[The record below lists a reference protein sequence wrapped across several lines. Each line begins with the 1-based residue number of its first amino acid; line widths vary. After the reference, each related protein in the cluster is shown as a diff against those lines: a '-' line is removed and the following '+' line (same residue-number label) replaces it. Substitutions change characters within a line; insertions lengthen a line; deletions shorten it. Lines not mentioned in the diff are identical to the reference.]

1 VTRAEAWGA
10 LAAPGRVRE
19 APPPRAVP
27 RHTLAAP
34 AGRALPLLAAAGDG
48 LDWLILLGT
57 LALLAVAAV
66 GGLTFMPTAGFTAH
80 RGQLLVFEQAALA
93 LGAAGAVRRLLGGR
107 ALPGAPL
114 LGCAA
119 ILVVCFLSLLH
130 TTDLYATR
138 DEVFFFMASAM
149 LVLSLLVS
157 LSDAMKTHAF
167 VAGLVL
173 ITTGEAVFG
182 LAQYARGAPT
192 PAYWLSQAFAGVI
205 HTRVYGSLGSPNV
218 LAGFLLLGIAGASI
232 LAMAGGPGPRR
243 RLSGAW
249 RALPAAAL
257 AVQVCAL
264 VLTYSRGGYV
274 GLIAFAL
281 TAAAL
286 LWPVW
291 RRAWPVLLL
300 IVLVAGAAAARLP
313 AVGLRAESIAPAQ
326 EDTAT
331 SRLFIWTAGLAM
343 WRAHRV
349 WGTGLGTFNAAYS
362 SYRPPGVL
370 ATYAMIPVPGS
381 AHDDYLQVLAET
393 GEAGAGLLVLAVLW
407 ALWRAGWR
415 YARGGPDERAW
426 LGAWGAALAGIGV
439 TSVVDENLYVV
450 TNVALLLAL
459 SAAVS
464 AHVSLADRPPV
475 RLGKRLL
482 IVPLAAVLL
491 ALQPLL
497 LVPVRAA
504 ALHREATREVHAKA
518 YRQAVRTFQAALAV
532 DPLNSVVPAYFGDLL
547 ADLYIRRID
556 SAAGPWRAMRARA
569 AGMYELAVQR
579 NPWYAYPH
587 ARLGELFRL
596 ERQYRAAAAELGEAV
611 RLDPYTPL
619 YRLALGRV
627 LRAAGD
633 RAGARAQLLEATR
646 LYPLEL
652 LVIERH
658 EGRGA
663 RYAAALAHLREA
675 QRELAATGR

>member
-1 VTRAEAWGA
+1 
-10 LAAPGRVRE
+10 
-19 APPPRAVP
+19 
-27 RHTLAAP
+27 
-34 AGRALPLLAAAGDG
+34 
-48 LDWLILLGT
+48 
-57 LALLAVAAV
+57 
-66 GGLTFMPTAGFTAH
+66 M
-80 RGQLLVFEQAALA
+80 
-93 LGAAGAVRRLLGGR
+93 
-107 ALPGAPL
+107 
-114 LGCAA
+114 
-119 ILVVCFLSLLH
+119 
-130 TTDLYATR
+130 
-138 DEVFFFMASAM
+138 
-149 LVLSLLVS
+149 
-157 LSDAMKTHAF
+157 
-167 VAGLVL
+167 
-173 ITTGEAVFG
+173 
-182 LAQYARGAPT
+182 
-192 PAYWLSQAFAGVI
+192 I

-218 LAGFLLLGIAGASI
+218 LAGFLLLGIAGAAI
-232 LAMAGGPGPRR
+232 LAMAAR
-243 RLSGAW
+243 GAW
-249 RALPAAAL
+249 RAVPAAAL
-257 AVQVCAL
+257 AVQICAL

-291 RRAWPVLLL
+291 RRAWLVLLL
-300 IVLVAGAAAARLP
+300 IVLVAGAAAVRLP
-313 AVGLRAESIAPAQ
+313 AVGVRAESIAPAQ

-331 SRLFIWTAGLAM
+331 SRLFIWRAGLAM

-381 AHDDYLQVLAET
+381 AHDDYLQILAET
-393 GEAGAGLLVLAVLW
+393 GEVGAGLLALALLW

-439 TSVVDENLYVV
+439 TSVVDENMYVV
-450 TNVALLLAL
+450 SNVVLLLAL
-459 SAAVS
+459 AAAVS

-547 ADLYIRRID
+547 ADLYIRRVD
-556 SAAGPWRAMRARA
+556 SPMGPWQAMRGRA
-569 AGMYELAVQR
+569 AGMYQLAIQR

-587 ARLGELFRL
+587 ARLGELLRL
-596 ERQYRAAAAELGEAV
+596 ERQDRAAAAELGEAV

-633 RAGARAQLLEATR
+633 RAGARAQLEEAAR

-675 QRELAATGR
+675 RRELAAVDR